1 MNSFKF
7 FSLSCL
13 LFFTLTTCTIFK
25 KEIKKQVTV
34 SISDTLFMATFKTT
48 ANYIKYTNL
57 HTPSQ
62 VATAFIK
69 GFKFEATNTKNVI
82 LKFNDSNA
90 DYNLTVKNLVIT
102 ESSKLET
109 INNPKSEYNGKQV
122 ELNSVE
128 CSVDIEII
136 NNQNKTKHLMNCTN
150 SKIRS
155 ESTTNNRDIGD
166 LISGSNKDN
175 TKYRTKLLNDN
186 ICVSLA
192 EDVGRRI
199 WVPITRRIVKTLK

>member
-13 LFFTLTTCTIFK
+13 LFFTLTTCTVFK

-48 ANYIKYTNL
+48 ANYIKYANL
-57 HTPSQ
+57 HTQSQ
-62 VATAFIK
+62 VVTAFMK
-69 GFKFEATNTKNVI
+69 GFKLEANTTKNVT

-90 DYNLTVKNLVIT
+90 DYNLTLKNLVIT

-128 CSVDIEII
+128 CSVDIEIVS
-136 NNQNKTKHLMNCTN
+136 NQNKTKHLMNCTN

-155 ESTTNNRDIGD
+155 ESITNNRDIGD